1 MINLKTFFI
10 NHFDTKAISDDT
22 MKELTQ
28 KHLVSMSEN
37 NPGNIY
43 DTLITDTTQV
53 YTNYFG
59 AMTDEATK
67 IAIKEGKTVTMNVKL
82 TEFKDFVSQQE
93 GLIRSKWGVK
103 SAEYQEFYPQGITEY
118 LQATLAS
125 IEQIM
130 VRYINAA
137 TTYQLDLGAPFV
149 TDVTTLSDEFIAARQ
164 SQISLMAIVEGK
176 KSETSVKRD
185 VVEIQLMKN
194 LLIIASNNVGDET
207 KVEDYFDQSLIR
219 PQKER
224 TYSGEVLQGETANV
238 VERSFGEHDEI
249 KCSHTGTDVWKVCL
263 APTAGDACANGIIV
277 NPDEEITVTASE
289 LGDYENNHFLNITN
303 TGASDGSYSV
313 VVEL

>member
-10 NHFDTKAISDDT
+10 NHFDTKDISDDT
-22 MKELTQ
+22 LKEFTQ
-28 KHLVSMSEN
+28 KNLTSMSEN
-37 NPGNIY
+37 NPGSIY
-43 DTLITDTTQV
+43 DTLITDTTQA

-67 IAIKEGKTVTMNVKL
+67 IAIKEGKTVTMNTKL
-82 TEFKDFVSQQE
+82 QAFKDFVSRQE
-93 GLIRSKWGVK
+93 GLIRSKWGTDA
-103 SAEYQEFYPQGITEY
+103 AEYQEFYPQGISEY
-118 LQATLAS
+118 TQATLAS

-130 VRYINAA
+130 DRFKNAA
-137 TTYQLDLGAPFV
+137 TTYQADLGAQFL
-149 TDVTTLSDEFIAARQ
+149 TDVTTLSDEFKAARQ

-194 LLIIASNNVGDET
+194 LLIIASNNIGDDT

-224 TYSGEVLQGETANV
+224 TYSDEVLTGETVNV
-238 VERSFGEHDEI
+238 VERSFGEHDSI
-249 KCSHTGTDVWKVCL
+249 KASNTGTDVWKICL
-263 APTAGDACANGIIV
+263 APTAGEACVNGITV
-277 NPDEEITVTASE
+277 NPGEEITVTASE